1 MINAVYELQSPRMF
15 DVTYKEL
22 NIDDGS
28 VLIRP
33 VFLSICKADQRY
45 YQGMRSADV
54 LREKLPMALIHECV
68 GKVILDKTGTFKT
81 GEIVVPV
88 PTIPEENDDVVSE
101 NYLRSSKFCSSGHDG
116 FLRDYI
122 IMTPDRLIR
131 SPDEISLEVASFTEL
146 VSVSTHAVS
155 RFEKSAH
162 KRRDVIGVWGDGNVG
177 FITALVLRYMYPDSK
192 IYIFGTVEEKLS
204 YFSFADETYN
214 VDRLPDDISV
224 DHAFECVGGYG
235 SQPAINQII
244 DIINPEGSIALM
256 GVSEN
261 NVALNTRMILEKGI
275 RLFGSSRSSA
285 DDFQKAVD
293 LMSEHKELVR
303 YFEYLVDGI
312 VTVNSIVDLHKA
324 FDVDFKRNFGK
335 TVLKWEI

>member
-1 MINAVYELQSPRMF
+1 
-15 DVTYKEL
+15 
-22 NIDDGS
+22 
-28 VLIRP
+28 
-33 VFLSICKADQRY
+33 
-45 YQGMRSADV
+45 
-54 LREKLPMALIHECV
+54 
-68 GKVILDKTGTFKT
+68 
-81 GEIVVPV
+81 
-88 PTIPEENDDVVSE
+88 
-101 NYLRSSKFCSSGHDG
+101 
-116 FLRDYI
+116 
-122 IMTPDRLIR
+122 
-131 SPDEISLEVASFTEL
+131 
-146 VSVSTHAVS
+146 
-155 RFEKSAH
+155 
-162 KRRDVIGVWGDGNVG
+162 
-177 FITALVLRYMYPDSK
+177 SK
-192 IYIFGTVEEKLS
+192 ICIFGTVEEKLS

-261 NVALNTRMILEKGI
+261 NVALNTRMILEKGL

-285 DDFQKAVD
+285 EDFQKAVD
-293 LMSEHKELVR
+293 LMAEHCELVR